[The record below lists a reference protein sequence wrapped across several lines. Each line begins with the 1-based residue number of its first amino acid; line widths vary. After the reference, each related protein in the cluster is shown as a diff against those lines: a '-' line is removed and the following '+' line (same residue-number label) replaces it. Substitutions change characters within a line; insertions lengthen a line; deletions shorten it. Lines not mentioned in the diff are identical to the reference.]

1 MELKFFIN
9 NALVQSPINWDE
21 IDANIEFDPVN
32 QITTISHESNME
44 WNGDIYND
52 LFNAYLN
59 SSLCTLFD
67 FELKAEIE
75 NVDVSIFK
83 GKINVA
89 KCTFNERQ
97 RVVTVPIIDDS
108 YGAKIENNKSAKV
121 ALDTTETKNGESIS
135 ATGATIFCFKP
146 SDGLTIA
153 SSRYMYSVHE
163 AFNFLIGWM
172 SDNTV
177 SFRSDF
183 FDTSLT
189 NDGAYDYLVSGI
201 DLRVGGGQGTSAPKF
216 SFLELFDLMRRV
228 RNIGMGFQ
236 KDTDGNPIVRIED
249 IDFFRSN
256 TDTVSFLDVNE
267 TELSFEQSILYT
279 TVKVGSDIIKKND
292 CSTTC
297 NASNNVSFFGFETE
311 YYTLN
316 GECTNETELT
326 LTVDDPFIVD
336 TNKIQEAVEFD
347 VDTYDEKT
355 FLIHLDPANPANAKK
370 SDPLGIGENWY
381 NEAYTNK
388 EIIARYQ
395 DYLSGTLNLFNL
407 YSNFNL
413 FLYEGNTP
421 SGSLSPNAAPSYLTY
436 PATTGT
442 GIPLNN
448 LVYDPENSI
457 NTGNERYYPV
467 NEGVY
472 KFCVGA
478 AIDEFGS
485 PPPAITVFWYLQIE
499 HYDSANTL
507 INTYQSDVRSYL
519 TGAAANF
526 EEWESPFVPMDL
538 GDYVIFNASYAQQ
551 GDPAVVGQAT
561 ITIGGSS
568 PDDQYFQCCESYVAI
583 QDAQINNGDKRQLAV
598 TRFDY
603 PIPINEFRDLFDD
616 TTQKIRVT
624 SLDVDRTGYINSV
637 RYNVAKG
644 DAEISI
650 VSNG

>member
-44 WNGDIYND
+44 WDGDVYND

-59 SSLCTLFD
+59 GSICTLFD
-67 FELKAEIE
+67 FELKVEIDNAE
-75 NVDVSIFK
+75 VSIFK
-83 GKINVA
+83 GKINIS
-89 KCTFNERQ
+89 KCTFNERK
-97 RVVTVPIIDDS
+97 RVVKVPIIDDS

-121 ALDTTETKNGESIS
+121 SLDSTETKNGQSIS
-135 ATGATIFCFKP
+135 ATGKPVFCFRP
-146 SDGLTIA
+146 SDGVVIA

-163 AFNFLIGWM
+163 AFNFLVGWM

-189 NDGAYDYLVSGI
+189 NDGALDYLVSGI
-201 DLRVGGGQGTSAPKF
+201 DLRVGGGKSTSAPKF
-216 SFLELFDLMRRV
+216 SFMGLFNVMRRV

-236 KDTDGNPIVRIED
+236 RDQGNPVVRIEH
-249 IDFFRSN
+249 IDFFRTNAN
-256 TDTVSFLDVNE
+256 TLNILDVNE

-279 TVKVGSDIIKKND
+279 TIKVGSDIVKKND
-292 CSTTC
+292 CSTAC

-316 GECTNETELT
+316 GECTTETELT
-326 LTVDDPFIVD
+326 LTIDDPFIVD
-336 TNKIQEAVEFD
+336 TNKIQEAIEFN
-347 VDTYDEKT
+347 VDTYDQNT
-355 FLIHLDPANPANAKK
+355 FLIHLLDQGNVKK

-388 EIIARYQ
+388 EIISRYQ
-395 DYLSGTLNLFNL
+395 DYLSGTLSLFNL
-407 YSNFNL
+407 YSDFNL
-413 FLYEGNTP
+413 FLYEGNVP
-421 SGSLSPNAAPSYLTY
+421 SGVLSPNQSPSYLTF
-436 PATTGT
+436 PSTAGT
-442 GIPLNN
+442 GLPLNN
-448 LVYDPENSI
+448 LVYDPENSVD
-457 NTGNERYYPV
+457 TANERYYPI

-485 PPPAITVFWYLQIE
+485 PPPAIIVYWYLQIE
-499 HYDSANTL
+499 HYNSGNTL

-519 TGAAANF
+519 TSASPNF
-526 EEWESPFVPMDL
+526 EEWESPFIAMDL
-538 GDYVIFNASYAQQ
+538 GDYAIFNVSYAQN

-568 PDDQYFQCCESYVAI
+568 PEQQYFQCCESHVAI

-598 TRFDY
+598 TKFEHPLPLDK
-603 PIPINEFRDLFDD
+603 FRDLFDD
-616 TTQKIRVT
+616 TTQRIRVD
-624 SLDVDRTGYINSV
+624 SLGIDRTGYINSL
-637 RYNVAKG
+637 RYNIANG
-644 DAEISI
+644 EAEISI